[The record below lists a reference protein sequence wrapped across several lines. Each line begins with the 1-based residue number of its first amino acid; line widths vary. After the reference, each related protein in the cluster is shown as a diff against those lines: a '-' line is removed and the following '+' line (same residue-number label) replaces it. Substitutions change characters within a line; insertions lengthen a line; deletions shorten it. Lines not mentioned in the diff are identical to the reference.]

1 MSGPKV
7 IRVVTREEIEAI
19 CRRHLALADA
29 AAEELRRSAKRHDVL
44 TEELTAHLDKRLR
57 TLKSLFQGER
67 WGELQAQAPLT
78 IQFFKH
84 ESEQIRIRAIEAA
97 EKARSKRRRL
107 ADAARTLAVAIEANG
122 GESSPAL
129 RNVILKA
136 GSAADND
143 LELMQGVL
151 NENYA
156 LLGAHRKASGV
167 SEEQRRLARRLG
179 SEETTQTFAEWLAAH
194 NARGEHCDARLDK
207 LIAEM
212 ETLEDLETLGPFKQR
227 VVAIM
232 LENDDQ
238 RRALLTDSLV
248 LDLSDR
254 SKRRRLHELQV
265 IRLHQILAELRTLN
279 TQDSIAMQAR
289 ITEALNSPNLENAD
303 DLAVKAEAVRDDQMN
318 KLCAVARRRA
328 VLQGL
333 AELGYEVRETM
344 ATAWARDGRLVVRK
358 PDVSDYGVELGAP
371 SDVSRLQVRLVG
383 SDRPVSIRDGQR
395 DRDMETSWCSEFSR
409 LRQLLAK
416 HGGEIVIERA
426 LDVGVEPVKT
436 VPLMDSDREKGRRAR
451 QVTR

>member
-29 AAEELRRSAKRHDVL
+29 AAEELRRCAKRHDVFN
-44 TEELTAHLDKRLR
+44 EELTAHLDKRLR
-57 TLKSLFQGER
+57 TLKNLFQEER

-78 IQFFKH
+78 VELFKH

-107 ADAARTLAVAIEANG
+107 ADAARTLVVAIEAAG

-129 RNVILKA
+129 QNVILKA
-136 GSAADND
+136 DSAADKD
-143 LELMQGVL
+143 LELIQSVL
-151 NENYA
+151 TENYA
-156 LLGAHRKASGV
+156 FLGACKKASGV
-167 SEEQRRLARRLG
+167 SEEQQELARRLG
-179 SEETTQTFAEWLAAH
+179 SRETTQTFAEWLAAH
-194 NARGEHCDARLDK
+194 NAPAEHRDARLDK

-212 ETLEDLETLGPFKQR
+212 ETLDDPETLGPFKQR
-227 VVAIM
+227 AVAIM
-232 LENDDQ
+232 LENDNQ

-248 LDLSDR
+248 LDLSDWSR
-254 SKRRRLHELQV
+254 RRRLHELRV
-265 IRLHQILAELRTLN
+265 LRLHQILTELRTLD
-279 TQDSIAMQAR
+279 TAKSRAMQTR
-289 ITEALNSPNLENAD
+289 ITAALNSPNLENAD
-303 DLAVKAEAVRDDQMN
+303 DLAVRAEAVRDDQMN
-318 KLCAVARRRA
+318 KLCAAARRRA

-333 AELGYEVRETM
+333 TELGYEVRETM

-371 SDVSRLQVRLVG
+371 PDVSRLQVRLVG
-383 SDRPVSIRDGQR
+383 SDRPVLTRDGQR
-395 DRDMETSWCSEFSR
+395 DRDMETIWCSEFSR

-416 HGGEIVIERA
+416 HGGEIVVEHA

-436 VPLMDSDREKGRRAR
+436 VPLMDSDREESRRAK
-451 QVTR
+451 QVMR